1 MKATSTCVC
10 IAVLFLAVFACK
22 QVRKKFLP
30 SISVNIPSINLSIP
44 PLSFIPDKE
53 VPVGAL
59 STPIN
64 MDSTIKAR
72 TKGTFGADA
81 VTEVKVKKIVLKLL
95 NGDRSNNFSNF
106 ESGRIRIYSDTSQV
120 DIAAINFP
128 ASFTDSLSITP
139 QNPPDISEYL
149 RGRQI
154 AYNLFWKNR
163 KKTTKFLKLD
173 VLVTLGVH

>member
-1 MKATSTCVC
+1 MKAVSTCVC
-10 IAVLFLAVFACK
+10 IVALFLTLFSCK
-22 QVRKKFLP
+22 QVRKKLLP
-30 SISVNIPSINLSIP
+30 SINVNIPSINLSIP
-44 PLSFIPDKE
+44 PLAFVPDKE

-59 STPIN
+59 RAPIN
-64 MDSTIKAR
+64 MDSAIKAR

-95 NGDRSNNFSNF
+95 NGDRNNNFSNF

-120 DIAAINFP
+120 DIATINFP

>member
-1 MKATSTCVC
+1 MKAASTCVW
-10 IAVLFLAVFACK
+10 ITILILTVLSCK
-22 QVRKKFLP
+22 QVRKKLLP
-30 SISVNIPSINLSIP
+30 SINVNIPSINLSIP

-59 STPIN
+59 RTPIN
-64 MDSTIKAR
+64 MDSMIRAR

-81 VTEVKVKKIVLKLL
+81 VSEVKVKKIILKLM
-95 NGDRSNNFSNF
+95 NGDRQNNFSNF
-106 ESGRIRIYSDTSQV
+106 ESGRIRIYSDTSDV
-120 DIAAINFP
+120 DIATISFP

-139 QNPPDISEYL
+139 QNPPDISDYL

-163 KKTTKFLKLD
+163 KKTSKFLKLD
-173 VLVTLGVH
+173 VRVTLGVH